1 MTISLDRRAVTLGHL
16 IEPPALLQ
24 VVPVRQW
31 LQALGRWPMGQT
43 AQGLYAFQPRCVEFS
58 D

>member
-1 MTISLDRRAVTLGHL
+1 
-16 IEPPALLQ
+16 ALLQ

-31 LQALGRWPMGQT
+31 LQALGRWPMGQM
-43 AQGLYAFQPRCVEFS
+43 ALGLYAFQPHCVVFS

>member
-1 MTISLDRRAVTLGHL
+1 MSFTASTLLFFRVDL